1 MPQYTLTVKIDTST
15 VTWSDE
21 YDIAASQDGFNN
33 GSKYPSM
40 YLPML
45 LTAEWGTWPQ
55 LIDWAEN
62 LNDDSQAQRGIR
74 FVDREVN
81 GWKISIY
88 VSADGLQRRVRRR

>member
-33 GSKYPSM
+33 GMGNMASTDVSNMKFGQSYTVSR
-40 YLPML
+40 
-45 LTAEWGTWPQ
+45 
-55 LIDWAEN
+55 DWAEN